1 MQGFAPTVTVS
12 TGTAT
17 LFTRTLMGVGF

>member
-17 LFTRTLMGVGF
+17 LFTRTLMGVGL